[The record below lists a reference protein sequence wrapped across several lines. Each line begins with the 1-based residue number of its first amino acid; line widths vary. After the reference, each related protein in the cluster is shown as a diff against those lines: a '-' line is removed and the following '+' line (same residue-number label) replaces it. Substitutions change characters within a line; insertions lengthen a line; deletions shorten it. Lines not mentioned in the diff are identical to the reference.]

1 MTHFNKHHLSTI
13 MAFFNAELPG
23 EMPNAL
29 MDQLARFL
37 KREGLLKNV
46 DTNPETSDFIHEY
59 GDDSDDSDDSDS
71 ESDEEFDSS
80 STDIEEL
87 PVKRNKKTKSYK

>member
-1 MTHFNKHHLSTI
+1 MTHFTQHHLSAI
-13 MAFFNAELPG
+13 MAFFNSELPG

-37 KREGLLKNV
+37 QRERLLKNV
-46 DTNPETSDFIHEY
+46 DTNPETSDFIHDY
-59 GDDSDDSDDSDS
+59 GSDSDDSDS

-80 STDIEEL
+80 SSDIEEQ
-87 PVKRNKKTKSYK
+87 PVKRNKKTKSKK